1 MRHHRLHITV
11 GHMVH
16 LSNAHHPHVAIACTS
31 LFASLSAAQCP
42 QATPVTR
49 TLPLL
54 WVCRCHT
61 QLEDA
66 QSTIPKY
73 DVIFMVFEEGNKCRM
88 FLYVPSTVLV
98 S

>member
-1 MRHHRLHITV
+1 MCHR
-11 GHMVH
+11 
-16 LSNAHHPHVAIACTS
+16 
-31 LFASLSAAQCP
+31 
-42 QATPVTR
+42 R
-49 TLPLL
+49 
-54 WVCRCHT
+54 T

-73 DVIFMVFEEGNKCRM
+73 DVIFMVFEKGNKHCM

>member
-1 MRHHRLHITV
+1 MCCC
-11 GHMVH
+11 
-16 LSNAHHPHVAIACTS
+16 N
-31 LFASLSAAQCP
+31 
-42 QATPVTR
+42 
-49 TLPLL
+49 
-54 WVCRCHT
+54 T

-88 FLYVPSTVLV
+88 FLYVPSAVLV